1 MATAVVTGGS
11 RGLGRALARG
21 LVEAGWSVVIDARD
35 AEALGRARAEL
46 QGRATTGRVVA
57 IPGDLTDAAHRRRL
71 VAEADALGGL
81 DLLVNNAGTLGP
93 SPQPHLADYPLDEAA
108 ELYRINVI
116 APLGMIQAALPLLRR
131 AARPTVIN
139 VTSDA
144 SIEAYEGWG
153 GYGSAKAALDQLGAV
168 LAVEEPGL
176 RVWSVDPGDLR
187 TDMHQRAFPGEDISD
202 RPEPESVVPAFLALI
217 GSDRP
222 GGRVRLAQVTQ

>member
-21 LVEAGWSVVIDARD
+21 LVQAGWSVVIDARD
-35 AEALGRARAEL
+35 AEALATARDEL
-46 QGRATTGRVVA
+46 VRLAPDARVVA
-57 IPGDLTDAAHRRRL
+57 VPGDLTDAAHRRRL
-71 VAEADALGGL
+71 VAEAAALGGL

-144 SIEAYEGWG
+144 SIEAY
-153 GYGSAKAALDQLGAV
+153 
-168 LAVEEPGL
+168 
-176 RVWSVDPGDLR
+176 
-187 TDMHQRAFPGEDISD
+187 
-202 RPEPESVVPAFLALI
+202 
-217 GSDRP
+217 
-222 GGRVRLAQVTQ
+222 